1 MVNESQIIK
10 EEYIL
15 SITQKTKFAPNG
27 VKIIDE
33 NAEPLVLLRTSSQRM
48 FFSASVAQSL
58 MKDIALLLAGIKKE
72 VPKPEVKEE
81 KIPKK

>member
-1 MVNESQIIK
+1 MVNENQIVK

-15 SITQKTKFAPNG
+15 SITQKTKFSPNG
-27 VKIIDE
+27 VKVIDE

-58 MKDIALLLAGIKKE
+58 MKDIAILLAGIKKPE
-72 VPKPEVKEE
+72 QKEDKKEVKN
-81 KIPKK
+81 K